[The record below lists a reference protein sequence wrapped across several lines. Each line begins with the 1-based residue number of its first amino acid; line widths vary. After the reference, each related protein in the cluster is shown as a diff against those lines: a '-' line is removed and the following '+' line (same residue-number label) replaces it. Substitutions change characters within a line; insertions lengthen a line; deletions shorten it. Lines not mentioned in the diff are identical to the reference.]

1 MMEEKQTETSQFK
14 QEKLFFQLT
23 QNILAKKKKK
33 SILTYFGIQRHF
45 RMELLNNTRKQSV
58 QKE

>member
-14 QEKLFFQLT
+14 EEKLFFQLT

-33 SILTYFGIQRHF
+33 VYFNIIWNTKTFQNGIT
-45 RMELLNNTRKQSV
+45 E
-58 QKE
+58 

>member
-14 QEKLFFQLT
+14 EEKLFFQLT

-33 SILTYFGIQRHF
+33 SILT
-45 RMELLNNTRKQSV
+45 
-58 QKE
+58 

>member
-23 QNILAKKKKK
+23 QNILAKKKIDFNLFWNTK
-33 SILTYFGIQRHF
+33 TFQNGIT
-45 RMELLNNTRKQSV
+45 E
-58 QKE
+58 